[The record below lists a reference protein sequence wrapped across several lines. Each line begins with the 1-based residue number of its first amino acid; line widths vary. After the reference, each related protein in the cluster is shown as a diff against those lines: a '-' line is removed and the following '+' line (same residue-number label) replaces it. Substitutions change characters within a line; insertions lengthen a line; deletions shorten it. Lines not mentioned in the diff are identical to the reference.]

1 MMRLLR
7 FAFALALLATGAACV
22 HRPALNTYRLTRQDN
37 AAILV
42 PPASPR
48 LADIPPGTGH
58 CVEEGG
64 IRLQPAGKKLRVTV
78 DRGALLNQREPGWLA
93 GWSIRAEAAG
103 CIPAGRG
110 AELAEWIVESTPMDT
125 AAATRLLYPGVI
137 SGGYVELGPWSRLEV
152 HSPILR
158 EGTPVDAPVIDAM
171 KVTGHGYNIDV
182 DSSLAPSVIGFETAW
197 YGVERN
203 AGGIGYH
210 FAPLSAERNIQ
221 GAVAHAP
228 APAVNYFQ
236 FPAEA
241 RFFRLFHKSED
252 NDVLAFVIAGSAPED
267 LERRTKA
274 VGNGAATCAAAS
286 GMCLALPR
294 RVGVN
299 PFVAVRVNGREV
311 RVPVPGANVA
321 AAIRAAGVAN
331 PDSVTPRLLVRKR
344 FGGRLAPVRFD
355 ANSRDILGLPL
366 AGGEQLSWR
375 DKPDQ
380 IN

>member
-1 MMRLLR
+1 MRLLR
-7 FAFALALLATGAACV
+7 FAFALALLAAGAACV
-22 HRPALNTYRLTRQDN
+22 HRSALNTYRLTRQDN

-58 CVEEGG
+58 CAEEGG
-64 IRLQPAGKKLRVTV
+64 IELQPAGKKLRVTV

-210 FAPLSAERNIQ
+210 FEPLSVERNIQ
-221 GAVAHAP
+221 GAVARGP
-228 APAVNYFQ
+228 APAADYFQ
-236 FPAEA
+236 FPPEA

-252 NDVLAFVIAGSAPED
+252 NDVLAYLIALGP
-267 LERRTKA
+267 
-274 VGNGAATCAAAS
+274 AAAS
-286 GMCLALPR
+286 VSTASH
-294 RVGVN
+294 VN
-299 PFVAVRVNGREV
+299 SGGGSLRHCSCTHAEYSAPSARKLTSG
-311 RVPVPGANVA
+311 PVS
-321 AAIRAAGVAN
+321 R
-331 PDSVTPRLLVRKR
+331 STTR
-344 FGGRLAPVRFD
+344 FTGQSPPCI
-355 ANSRDILGLPL
+355 SH
-366 AGGEQLSWR
+366 SWQCPSA
-375 DKPDQ
+375 DP
-380 IN
+380 